1 MAQSDNITEFKLRHS
16 LYQSM
21 PTIRVTDKTWSELN
35 RVAQEYVELKRNG
48 FESILRIS
56 PDAIIQ
62 RLISDWD
69 LNDKEEWVQIEREQM
84 KGLSVKEQKAF
95 KEMERKTVQED
106 FAKEREKIRK
116 IQEKMYKPENE
127 KDKVQ

>member
-84 KGLSVKEQKAF
+84 KGLSAKEQKAF
-95 KEMERKTVQED
+95 KEMERKTAQED